1 LVETMMNSPNC
12 PEHGRLVLDLALGR
26 LDDDNAV
33 LAEETLATCP
43 VCRDWW
49 QTQFEGEDAALV
61 DEAVASVFDELQL
74 PVRRRS
80 HGWMAVAAA
89 AVLTI
94 GIGALWMV
102 RDPLPVEPVVV
113 ERTAAIQVMDFEV
126 PDLVPIASTTSSDLR
141 EESAG
146 PVPVFVPAAVQ
157 VESDDEMMVAE
168 ATPPEEAIGNTQG
181 ALFAG
186 GFESGST
193 TGWGVPSA

>member
-1 LVETMMNSPNC
+1 MNSPNC
-12 PEHGRLVLDLALGR
+12 PEHDRLVLDLALGR

-33 LAEETLATCP
+33 LAEEVLVSCP

-49 QTQFEGEDAALV
+49 RTQFEGEDAALV

-89 AVLTI
+89 AVMTI
-94 GIGALWMV
+94 GVGALWMA
-102 RDPLPVEPVVV
+102 RDPLQVEPVVV
-113 ERTAAIQVMDFEV
+113 EKSAAIQVMNFEV
-126 PDLVPIASTTSSDLR
+126 PELVPITIATSADLQ
-141 EESAG
+141 EENTA
-146 PVPVFVPAAVQ
+146 PAPVFVPSTVQ

-168 ATPPEEAIGNTQG
+168 AMPPEEVLDNRQD
-181 ALFAG
+181 ALFSG

-193 TGWGVPSA
+193 TGWGVPTA